1 MGLAFKNVHEWDI
14 GATPVPAWYEPPLV
28 LDLDRSLLR
37 SDVLMECALD
47 YLRPN
52 PLRLFRLAFWALKG
66 RAYLKRQLAEA
77 APLDVATLPVN
88 EELVALAEAEKRRG
102 RRVYL
107 ATAADEMIAIRV
119 AATHDFIDGVVSSDG
134 RTNLKG
140 DVKARFLAE
149 KFPEGFDYAGDSRAD
164 LPVWRQAREI
174 IAVEPSASVER
185 AARALGKPITVIAGE
200 PRWRALVKSLRLHQ
214 WAKNSLVFIPALLS
228 GTIADPATAIACAA
242 AFVAIGLVA
251 SGTYLLNDMW
261 DLTSDR
267 KHWSKR
273 HRPLA
278 SGALPIGLGVVACAL
293 LLTAGVAIA
302 AGIGRSTLLML
313 GAYLATT
320 LAYSFHLKRVPILD
334 GFVLAGLFTLRIA
347 LGIATAAG
355 VPSPWLLVFSMFLF
369 ASLSFAKRHTE
380 VSRVIAQG
388 GKSINGRGYLAA
400 DAPLLL
406 GLGLATG
413 TASILIM
420 VLYLIN
426 DAFGRGFYGN
436 AVWLWALPCL
446 LFLWIARVWL
456 VGQRGELDDDPVAFA
471 MKDRLSILM
480 GGGVGVAFLCA
491 WLGVP
496 L

>member
-1 MGLAFKNVHEWDI
+1 MGLAFKNVHDWNI
-14 GATPVPAWYEPPLV
+14 AATPVSRRDEPPLV

-37 SDVLMECALD
+37 SDMLLECALN

-52 PLRLFRLAFWALKG
+52 PLRVFRLLGWALKG

-77 APLDVATLPVN
+77 VPFDLSTLPVN
-88 EELVALAEAEKRRG
+88 AELVAFAETEKRRG
-102 RRVYL
+102 RNVYL
-107 ATAADEMIAIRV
+107 ATAADEIVAVRVAIR
-119 AATHDFIDGVVSSDG
+119 FPFLDGVVSSDG

-140 DVKARFLAE
+140 DVKAQFLTERF
-149 KFPEGFDYAGDSRAD
+149 PDGFDYAGDSRAD
-164 LPVWRQAREI
+164 LPVWRQARRV
-174 IAVEPSASVER
+174 IAVEPNASVER
-185 AARALGKPITVIAGE
+185 AVRALGKPTTVIARE

-214 WAKNSLVFIPALLS
+214 WAKNSLVFVPAILS
-228 GTIADPATAIACAA
+228 GAIADPVTAVSCAA
-242 AFVAIGLVA
+242 AFVAIGLLA

-273 HRPLA
+273 NRPLA
-278 SGALPIGLGVVACAL
+278 SGALPIAHAVVACGL
-293 LLTAGVAIA
+293 LLTAGLGLA
-302 AGIGRSTLLML
+302 AGIGRATLLML
-313 GAYLATT
+313 GAYLLTT
-320 LAYSFHLKRVPILD
+320 LAYSFRLKRVPILD

-347 LGIATAAG
+347 IGIATAA
-355 VPSPWLLVFSMFLF
+355 VIASPWLLVFSMFLF

-388 GKSINGRGYLAA
+388 GQAINGRGYVAL

-480 GGGVGVAFLCA
+480 GVGVGLAFLCA
-491 WLGVP
+491 WIGVP

>member
-1 MGLAFKNVHEWDI
+1 MGLAFKNVHNWNID
-14 GATPVPAWYEPPLV
+14 ATAVSRRDEPPLV

-37 SDVLMECALD
+37 TDMLMECALN

-52 PLRLFRLAFWALKG
+52 PLRVFRLFAWALKG
-66 RAYLKRQLAEA
+66 RAHLKRQLAEA
-77 APLDVATLPVN
+77 VPFDLSTLPVN
-88 EELVALAEAEKRRG
+88 EQLVALAEAEKRRG
-102 RRVYL
+102 REVYL
-107 ATAADEMIAIRV
+107 ATAADEIVAIRFPFL
-119 AATHDFIDGVVSSDG
+119 DSVVSSDG

-140 DVKARFLAE
+140 DVKAQFLAE
-149 KFPEGFDYAGDSRAD
+149 RFPDGFDYAGDSRTD
-164 LPVWRQAREI
+164 IPVWKQARRVI
-174 IAVEPSASVER
+174 VVEPDAAVER
-185 AARALGKPITVIAGE
+185 AARALGKPTTVIARE
-200 PRWRALVKSLRLHQ
+200 SRWRALLKSLRLHQ
-214 WAKNSLVFIPALLS
+214 WAKNALVFVPAVLS
-228 GTIADPATAIACAA
+228 GTIADPTIAAACAA
-242 AFVAIGLVA
+242 AYVAVGLLA

-261 DLTSDR
+261 DLASDR

-273 HRPLA
+273 NRPLA
-278 SGALPIGLGVVACAL
+278 SGALPITHAGAACGLLLAAGLGLAA
-293 LLTAGVAIA
+293 AIGA
-302 AGIGRSTLLML
+302 ATLLML
-313 GAYLATT
+313 VAYLVTT
-320 LAYSFHLKRVPILD
+320 LAYSFRLKRVPILD
-334 GFVLAGLFTLRIA
+334 GFLLAGLFTLRIA
-347 LGIATAAG
+347 IGIATATVVA
-355 VPSPWLLVFSMFLF
+355 SPWLLVFSMFLF

-380 VSRVIAQG
+380 VNRVIAQG
-388 GKSINGRGYLAA
+388 GQAITGRGYVAL

-480 GGGVGVAFLCA
+480 GGGVGLAFLCA
-491 WLGVP
+491 WIGVP

>member
-1 MGLAFKNVHEWDI
+1 MGLAFKNVHNWNI
-14 GATPVPAWYEPPLV
+14 GATAVPPRDEPPLV
-28 LDLDRSLLR
+28 LDLDRSLVR
-37 SDVLMECALD
+37 SDVLLECALS

-52 PLRLFRLAFWALKG
+52 PLRLFRLLSWALLG
-66 RAYLKRQLAEA
+66 RAQLKRKLAEV
-77 APLDVATLPVN
+77 APLDLSTLPVN
-88 EELVALAEAEKRRG
+88 AELVALAEAEKRRG

-107 ATAADEMIAIRV
+107 ATAADETVAIRI
-119 AATHDFIDGVVSSDG
+119 AMGFPFLDGVVSSDG
-134 RTNLKG
+134 DTNLKG
-140 DVKARFLAE
+140 EIKAQFLAQR
-149 KFPEGFDYAGDSRAD
+149 FPEGFDYAGDSRAD
-164 LPVWRQAREI
+164 LPVWRQARHVI
-174 IAVEPSASVER
+174 VVEPQPGLER
-185 AARALGKPITVIAGE
+185 AARMLGKPITVIAGE
-200 PRWRALVKSLRLHQ
+200 PRWRALLKSLRLHQ
-214 WAKNSLVFIPALLS
+214 WAKNSLVFIPAILS
-228 GTIADPATAIACAA
+228 GTIAEPATALACVA
-242 AFVAIGLVA
+242 AFIAVGLVA
-251 SGTYLLNDMW
+251 SGTYILNDTW

-278 SGALPIGLGVVACAL
+278 SGALPLGVGAAACGVMLA
-293 LLTAGVAIA
+293 AGLAIA
-302 AGIGRSTLLML
+302 GTIGPATLFML
-313 GAYLATT
+313 AAYLATT
-320 LAYSFHLKRVPILD
+320 VAYSFRLKQVPILD

-347 LGIATAAG
+347 IGIATAA
-355 VPSPWLLVFSMFLF
+355 VVASPWLLVFSMFLF

-388 GKSINGRGYLAA
+388 GKAINGRGYVVA

-436 AVWLWALPCL
+436 AEWLWALPCL
-446 LFLWIARVWL
+446 LFLWIARIWL
-456 VGQRGELDDDPVAFA
+456 VGQRGQLDDDPVAFA

-480 GGGVGVAFLCA
+480 GGGVGAAFLCA
-491 WLGVP
+491 WIGVP